1 MSLASLK
8 RLPLIRNWLHRRAI
22 RRYFSSQGIGY
33 HSGHFDG
40 FAQARAWLPPSPEF
54 SHDKFTDEYVHERS
68 RRIWSFDYPV
78 LFWLR
83 QAFEQGSST
92 VLDIGGSIG
101 NQFYAYGR
109 YLAYPAGLQW
119 RVHELPA
126 FIQEGRDLARTR
138 GADALHFASD
148 WPADWLGS
156 DIWIAAGVL
165 EFMET
170 DSVTSLLARAGRQP
184 RHLLLNKLPL
194 SEGAAFVST
203 QNIGFGSYVPHHV
216 FNRQAFI
223 AAIEAHGYEL
233 VDAWEVPERNFG
245 SLGFAEDAFDAY
257 SGLYF
262 RLKAKA

>member
-1 MSLASLK
+1 MSLATIK
-8 RLPLIRNWLHRRAI
+8 RLPLIRTWLHQRAI
-22 RRYFSSQGIGY
+22 RKYFSRQGTGY
-33 HSGHFDG
+33 HSGHFAS

-83 QAFEQGSST
+83 QAFEQGGTT

-109 YLAYPAGLQW
+109 YLSYPAGIQW
-119 RVHELPA
+119 RVQELSA
-126 FIQEGRDLARTR
+126 FIQQGRDLAQAR
-138 GADALHFASD
+138 GAQHSLHFADD
-148 WPADWLGS
+148 WPADWLSS

-165 EFMET
+165 EFMEAH
-170 DSVTSLLARAGRQP
+170 SVADLLSRAARKP
-184 RHLLLNKLPL
+184 RHILLNKLPL
-194 SEGAAFVST
+194 TEAAAFVST

-223 AAIEAHGYEL
+223 AAIQAQGYEEI
-233 VDAWEVPERNFG
+233 DAWEVPERSFG
-245 SLGFAEDAFDAY
+245 SLGFAQDAFDAY

-262 RLKAKA
+262 RLKD

>member
-1 MSLASLK
+1 MPLATLK
-8 RLPLIRNWLHRRAI
+8 QLPLIRTWLQQRAI
-22 RRYFSSQGIGY
+22 RRYFSKQGTGY
-33 HSGHFDG
+33 HSGHFST

-54 SHDKFTDEYVHERS
+54 SHAQFTDEYVHQRS
-68 RRIWSFDYPV
+68 HRIWAFDYPV

-83 QAFEQGSST
+83 QALEQGGT
-92 VLDIGGSIG
+92 TLLDIGGSIG

-109 YLAYPAGLQW
+109 YLNYPPGFQW

-126 FIQEGRDLARTR
+126 FIQEGRDLAQAR
-138 GADALHFASD
+138 GAQALHFAAD
-148 WPADWLGS
+148 WSADWLGS
-156 DIWIAAGVL
+156 DIWIAAGAL

-170 DSVTSLLARAGRQP
+170 DSLASLLARASRQP

-194 SEGAAFVST
+194 TDAPAFVST

-223 AAIEAHGYEL
+223 AAIEEQGYETA
-233 VDAWEVPERNFG
+233 DAWEVPERSFG
-245 SLGFAEDAFDAY
+245 SLGFAGDAFETY

-262 RLKAKA
+262 RLKT